1 MRSDQRDHAP
11 SGTRRLGI
19 LVGAVVPLI
28 AVLMAAGPAGA
39 VTARSTVAGSQPAWV
54 HSAHKTGNARKNES
68 LSLQVYMAPRGGDA
82 ALAAAVAAVSNPKSA
97 SYRHFITPAQYRATF
112 GPTAD
117 AVASVT
123 SWLKSEGVKVQGMD
137 AGGRYLRATASVA
150 TAEKAF
156 GVTLGTYQ
164 VDGQTMRAPT
174 SDITVP
180 ANLSSTVKAVLGL
193 SSPNKVTPAS
203 VPLPGGFRNAHPCSL
218 TYGQY
223 AAKRQAD
230 NKTPLPRFKGRYRSY
245 AVCGYVPSQ
254 FRAAYGVTDSGLT
267 GSGVTVA
274 ITDAYASP
282 TIEFDANTY
291 ATQHGDLAFG
301 GTQFSQSL
309 PDEFTDKDLCGA
321 PGWFGEETLDVEAVH
336 GMAPDA
342 NVIYY
347 GGASC
352 FDNDLLDALHRVVDD
367 NQASIVTNSWGEPIQ
382 FESSS
387 TVHAYE
393 QVFEQGALQGIG
405 FMFSSGDA
413 GDEVANTGLKQTDY
427 PVSDPFVTAVGG
439 TSTGIDA
446 NNALSLQAGWGTM
459 KYTLSTDGRSWDPL
473 GFLYGAGGG
482 FASLFNQPD
491 YQAGVIPPGSPPY
504 RAVPDVALDGDPNT
518 GMMIG
523 ETQVFPDGTYWDQFR
538 IGGTSLSSPLFAGM
552 QADAEQNAGARLG
565 FANPAIYSLYLSDPG
580 AYVDVLPLQDA
591 NVRVDFINGV
601 DGSDGLTYS
610 VRTFNQDSSLTTAE
624 GWDQV
629 TGLGSPNAD
638 YLTGV
643 GG

>member
-1 MRSDQRDHAP
+1 MQRDQRDHP
-11 SGTRRLGI
+11 RSGTRRLAI

-39 VTARSTVAGSQPAWV
+39 SGARHTLAGSQPAWAAT
-54 HSAHKTGNARKNES
+54 AHRTGSARKDQT
-68 LSLQVYMAPRGGDA
+68 LSLQIYLAPRGGDA
-82 ALAAAVAAVSNPKSA
+82 ALQAAVAAVSNPKSSA
-97 SYRHFITPAQYRATF
+97 YRNFLTPAQYRATY
-112 GPTAD
+112 GPTAA
-117 AVASVT
+117 AVAKVT
-123 SWLKSEGVKVQGMD
+123 AWLRGEGVNVRGMD
-137 AGGRYLRATASVA
+137 AGRHYLRATASVA
-150 TAEKAF
+150 TAERAF
-156 GVTLGTYQ
+156 GVSLARYQ
-164 VDGQTMRAPT
+164 VDGRVLRAPT
-174 SDITVP
+174 TDITVP
-180 ANLSSTVKAVLGL
+180 ASVAGVVRGVVGL
-193 SSPNKVTPAS
+193 SSANQMKPAS

-230 NKTPLPRFKGRYRSY
+230 NLTPLPKFKGAYRAY

-267 GSGVTVA
+267 GDGVTVA

-291 ATQHGDLAFG
+291 AKEHGDLAFG

-309 PDEFTDKDLCGA
+309 PPAFTKKDVCGA

-367 NQASIVTNSWGEPIQ
+367 NQASIVTNSWGEAIQ
-382 FESSS
+382 FESSA
-387 TVHAYE
+387 TVYAYE
-393 QVFEQGALQGIG
+393 QTFQQGALQGIG

-413 GDEVANTGLKQTDY
+413 GDELANTGLKQTDY
-427 PVSDPFVTAVGG
+427 PTSDPLVTSVGG

-446 NNALSLQAGWGTM
+446 DNALSLQAGWGTM
-459 KYTLSTDGRSWDPL
+459 KYSLSTDGRSWDPL

-491 YQAGVIPPGSPPY
+491 YQAGVIPQGSPPY

-552 QADAEQNAGARLG
+552 QADAEQNAGTRLG
-565 FANPAIYSLYLSDPG
+565 FANPAIYSLYQSDPG
-580 AYVDVLPLQDA
+580 AYVDVLPVSDA

-601 DGSDGLTYS
+601 DGGDGLTYS
-610 VRTFNQDSSLTTAE
+610 VRTFNQDSSLTTAA